1 MKEKI
6 IRQGRENLK
15 RPIQD
20 VRIPFSPKFAAVV
33 GINEA
38 LFLQQLHYRLQIS
51 TNINQGHKW
60 VYNTYKQWTDE
71 FPCWTIHLIKRL
83 ITKLEKEG
91 LIITSEYNKMPMDRT
106 KWYRIDYEKLSQQ
119 GGGFVPFEQTESVY
133 SEEQNRLSE
142 KSVLLPAITK
152 ELKQTTKNTRASEKN
167 LATISSVIDYL
178 NQKASKR
185 FRHNTNTTVDL
196 LHERIEEGYTL
207 ADFKLVI
214 DTKAAQWLHHPQ
226 FRHYLQPS
234 TLFKAEKFEN
244 YLNEAPAEIAR
255 SIVLEAYV
263 SPTLDFEKGENAYE
277 LRTC

>member
-1 MKEKI
+1 MTNE
-6 IRQGRENLK
+6 RENNQRGAREMK
-15 RPIQD
+15 RPIQS

-51 TNINQGHKW
+51 TNIHHGHKW

-83 ITKLEKEG
+83 VTKLEKEG

-119 GGGFVPFEQTESVY
+119 GGEFVPFEQTESVY

-152 ELKQTTKNTRASEKN
+152 ELKQTTKNKRASEKN
-167 LATISSVIDYL
+167 LATISSVIEYL

-185 FRHNTNTTVDL
+185 FKCRTNATMNILQD
-196 LHERIEEGYTL
+196 RMEEGYTL
-207 ADFKLVI
+207 EDFKLVI
-214 DTKAAQWLHHPQ
+214 DTKTAQWLNDPQ
-226 FRHYLQPS
+226 FRNYLQPS

-244 YLNEAPAEIAR
+244 YLNEAPVKTAR
-255 SIVLEAYV
+255 SIGYEVYK
-263 SPTLDFEKGENAYE
+263 SPELDFGKGENIYG
-277 LRTC
+277 L